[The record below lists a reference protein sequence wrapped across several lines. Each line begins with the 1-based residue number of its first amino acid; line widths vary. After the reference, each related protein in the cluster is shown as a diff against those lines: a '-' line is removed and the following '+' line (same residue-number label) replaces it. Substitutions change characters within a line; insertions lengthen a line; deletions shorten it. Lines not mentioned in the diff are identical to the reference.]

1 MDIECSLE
9 NASIATSSLQ
19 ALEKF
24 RKEMLDKDS
33 PRQLFS
39 VSRME
44 GNEELKCDIL
54 SHYKDRG
61 NNFKAVPRVRFEDE
75 EGVGSG
81 PVREFLLSA
90 MKIADEGLGSSRSR
104 VKPILFFEGEPNH
117 RVPVHDQSLRLM
129 GAFKAVGRIIGHC
142 ALHGGP
148 ALHGLSLAI
157 KCYWMNS
164 GEDVDEKPPP
174 VVMQDVPDIDL
185 RELISQVCVDRILH
199 VILRKLNTLQM
210 VDPRN

>member
-24 RKEMLDKDS
+24 RKEVLVKDS

-81 PVREFLLSA
+81 PVR
-90 MKIADEGLGSSRSR
+90 
-104 VKPILFFEGEPNH
+104 
-117 RVPVHDQSLRLM
+117 
-129 GAFKAVGRIIGHC
+129 
-142 ALHGGP
+142 
-148 ALHGLSLAI
+148 
-157 KCYWMNS
+157 
-164 GEDVDEKPPP
+164 
-174 VVMQDVPDIDL
+174 
-185 RELISQVCVDRILH
+185 
-199 VILRKLNTLQM
+199 
-210 VDPRN
+210 